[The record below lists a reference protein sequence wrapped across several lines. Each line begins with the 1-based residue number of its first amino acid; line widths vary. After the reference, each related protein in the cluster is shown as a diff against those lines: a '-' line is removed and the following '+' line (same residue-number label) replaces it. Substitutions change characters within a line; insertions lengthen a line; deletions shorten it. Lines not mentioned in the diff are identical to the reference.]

1 MSTPNLPKLTAKALD
16 YGELKS
22 MSVNPIIKQNKDLLI
37 RSLDASKQQ
46 IKIWAFSNYAFND
59 QKWFIF
65 TFTHYLQTLTKYGSS
80 VYQHSLY
87 KIMQNFYFVYIQ
99 TSGTL

>member
-37 RSLDASKQQ
+37 RSLDASKQR
-46 IKIWAFSNYAFND
+46 IKI
-59 QKWFIF
+59 
-65 TFTHYLQTLTKYGSS
+65 
-80 VYQHSLY
+80 
-87 KIMQNFYFVYIQ
+87 
-99 TSGTL
+99 